1 MDGKNNIIIDCH
13 TTPGNVHDS
22 VASIGRLDKYRK
34 EFWINFKQT
43 GII

>member
-1 MDGKNNIIIDCH
+1 MDGKNIVIDCH
-13 TTPGNVHDS
+13 IIPGNVDVS
-22 VASIGRLDKYRK
+22 IASIGRLDKYRK